1 MVKSRL
7 DPENVSYKETKELD
21 DNDIGH
27 ASSVYEYRL
36 YDRDIEIVLGKQNT
50 TFSKYNIV
58 YYPVYL
64 VVNDKL
70 QSRIGVLEGNINTV
84 LEWMEEDGDITIPPE
99 NMIVYASKDYITN
112 VLREPISTS
121 EKIIVLPEIED
132 SSTVEED
139 RKETGEDF
147 FEASDDITSLR
158 IPEEKISKTNQTT
171 SKKLEDGIFKT
182 NPNTKV
188 PDTLPEE
195 KKEDADAWKQ
205 DYQESAQL
213 PWIQKFMKNNN
224 YEILDNEG
232 GGDCFFAVLRDAF
245 HQIGKDTTVD
255 KMRALL
261 SKEIT
266 DKMFSEYRTL
276 YTNFLS
282 EYQDKEKEIRDIKKT
297 IAILKKRI
305 TEKAQHKVEQKMI
318 LDEATKLVDQHK
330 KLVLEKADA
339 KELLDEFIYMKDVDT
354 LEKFR
359 EFILTSKYWADDASI
374 SILEKLLNIKI
385 IIFSEEAFEN
395 GDLDSVLKCGQVSE
409 HDMERQGNYQP
420 DYYILAC
427 YTGNHYKL
435 ITYKKK
441 HIFKF
446 REVPYDVKALVIN
459 KCLERNSGPYYFIQ
473 DFMNLKT
480 RLGLDAHEGESYSAE
495 DDDYLSKDLY
505 EKDIVF
511 SFHATSNGKAKAGKG
526 SGEKI
531 PDARMI
537 EFPQLNKIKDWR
549 RKLDDSWIAPITIDG
564 HRWNSV
570 EHYYLG
576 SQYKKGFPDFY
587 LKFSSDSGSEISK
600 DLAVAKAAVS
610 KSGKWKDRVL
620 REKHIRPDPDF
631 YDVGKNSRSRFERET
646 ALRAKFTQNLDLKQ
660 VLFETKMAKLVHF
673 VRGSEPEVDETLM
686 KLRFEFR
693 NS

>member
-1 MVKSRL
+1 MVKSKL
-7 DPENVSYKETKELD
+7 EPEHVSYKETKDLD
-21 DNDIGH
+21 ENDLGH
-27 ASSVYEYRL
+27 ASSVYEYRI
-36 YDRDIEIVLGKQNT
+36 YDKDIEIVLGKQNT

-70 QSRIGVLEGNINTV
+70 QSKIGVLEGNLNTV
-84 LEWMEEDGDITIPPE
+84 VEWMEDDGDILIPPE
-99 NMIVYASKDYITN
+99 NMIIYASPEYIAKALAGSIPVQNT
-112 VLREPISTS
+112 ISQ
-121 EKIIVLPEIED
+121 VV
-132 SSTVEED
+132 VEEE
-139 RKETGEDF
+139 KEAEREEPVAF
-147 FEASDDITSLR
+147 FEPTDDITSLR
-158 IPEEKISKTNQTT
+158 IPEEKLSKSNKVASQ
-171 SKKLEDGIFKT
+171 KLEEGIFKT

-188 PDTLPEE
+188 PDRLPEE
-195 KKEDADAWKQ
+195 KREDADALKQ
-205 DYQESAQL
+205 DYRESANL
-213 PWIQKFMKNNN
+213 PWIQKFMKNHN

-232 GGDCFFAVLRDAF
+232 GGDCFFAVIRDAF
-245 HQIGKDTTVD
+245 QQIGKDTTVE
-255 KMRALL
+255 KIRALL
-261 SKEIT
+261 SREIT
-266 DKMFSEYRTL
+266 DKMFMEYRTL

-282 EYQDKEKEIRDIKKT
+282 EYQDKEKEIRDMKKT
-297 IAILKKRI
+297 IAILKKRMVD
-305 TEKAQHKVEQKMI
+305 KAQNKVEQKMI
-318 LDEATKLVDQHK
+318 LDEANNLVNQHK

-339 KELLDEFIYMKDVDT
+339 KELLDEFVYMKDIDS

-359 EFILTSKYWADDASI
+359 EFVLTSKYWADDASI
-374 SILEKLLNIKI
+374 SIVEKLLNIKV
-385 IIFSEEAFEN
+385 IIFSEESFEN

-420 DYYILAC
+420 DYYILTS

-435 ITYKKK
+435 IMYKKK

-446 REVPYDVKALVIN
+446 REVPYDIKALVIN

-480 RLGLDAHEGESYSAE
+480 NLGLDAHEGESFSSE

-511 SFHATSNGKAKAGKG
+511 SFHATSNGKVKAGKG

-531 PDARMI
+531 PEARMI

-549 RKLDDSWIAPITIDG
+549 RKLDDSWISPITVDG

-576 SQYKKGFPDFY
+576 SHYKKGFPDFY

-620 REKHIRPDPDF
+620 REKHIHSDQDF
-631 YDVGKNSRSRFERET
+631 YDVGKATRSRLERET

-673 VRGSEPEVDETLM
+673 VRGSEPEVDDTLM